1 MTSARKLALALGL
14 AAMLPGSAFAQLAAP
29 SSPALPPSSPATGGR
44 TYLPGALPGAPQPSA
59 PAARGGKSAGGGG
72 ISGGDLILDN
82 EQVRRSGPIP
92 EFHLVK
98 KRDTLWGICSYY
110 YGDPWSWPQLWAY
123 NKSISNPHW
132 IYPGDKVRL
141 LAGTRRGRVFAF
153 VQGATRR
160 YEPGPVTLRQHGF
173 VDEKEIEKA
182 GKIVGSKQEHMMLS
196 LYHEVYIGAGKK
208 DDDKSDKRVRLRRGV
223 TYTIYKVLRPLKS
236 GKKNLGRVVEILGSV
251 RIKRINKKGIAT
263 GEIVEALNEI
273 SRGNMVG
280 PLRRTFK
287 RLPMRPARKDL
298 AGRVVDYL
306 RRGVHVAQDD
316 LVFINRGKNQ
326 GVRIGNRFLVMQRG
340 DGLRRLQQLR
350 RVDKPDWPREAIAEV
365 SVLDVREDASVG
377 LITRSLQEVRK
388 GDYVRMRRGY

>member
-1 MTSARKLALALGL
+1 MTSARKLLSLAFGL
-14 AAMLPGSAFAQLAAP
+14 AALLPGSVFAQAT
-29 SSPALPPSSPATGGR
+29 PPSSPAVSR
-44 TYLPGALPGAPQPSA
+44 SYLPGALPGAPRGGR
-59 PAARGGKSAGGGG
+59 AARGGGGGATTSSG
-72 ISGGDLILDN
+72 VSGGDLILDN
-82 EQVRRSGPIP
+82 ETVRRSGPIP

-98 KRDTLWGICSYY
+98 KRDTLWGICQYY
-110 YGDPWSWPQLWAY
+110 YGDPWSWPQLWAH

-141 LAGTRRGRVFAF
+141 LAGTRRSGRVFAF

-173 VDEKEIEKA
+173 VDEKEIEEA

-196 LYHEVYIGAGKK
+196 LYHEVYIKGAK
-208 DDDKSDKRVRLRRGV
+208 DDDKSDKGKRLKLRRGV
-223 TYTIYKVLRPLKS
+223 TYTIYKVLRSLKS
-236 GKKNLGRVVEILGSV
+236 GKKKLGRVVEILGSV

-273 SRGNMVG
+273 SRGSLVG

-287 RLPMRPARKDL
+287 RLPTRPARKDL

-326 GVRIGNRFLVMQRG
+326 GVRVGNRFLVMERG
-340 DGLRRLQQLR
+340 DGYRQLLQLKRKDQ
-350 RVDKPDWPREAIAEV
+350 PNWPREAIAEV